1 MDLGLLAGLG
11 FAGTG
16 EFGAGL
22 LLEAAFLG
30 GRFLLGIW
38 KTGKGKEMM
47 SVCRKKRIS
56 TKLQISTA
64 RCRRYP

>member
-16 EFGAGL
+16 EFGGTGL
-22 LLEAAFLG
+22 LLEAALLG

-38 KTGKGKEMM
+38 KTGKGMM
-47 SVCRKKRIS
+47 SV
-56 TKLQISTA
+56 
-64 RCRRYP
+64 